1 MTFSKNVDPIQRF
14 NDWIGEAEK
23 TEPNDP
29 TAMTLAT
36 ATPEGVPS
44 ARMVL
49 LKGVDE
55 RGFVFYTNMTSR
67 KAKELNANPKA
78 ALCFHWKSL
87 RRQVRVE
94 GAVEPVSD
102 GEADAY
108 FAGRPRVS
116 QLGAWASKQSQPL
129 KGRFELEAR
138 VAKYT
143 ARFAVGS
150 VPRPPFWSGFRLTP
164 VSIEFWEDQAFRL
177 HMRFVFRRVDGG
189 WTMEELYP

>member
-1 MTFSKNVDPIQRF
+1 MALKKNVDPLQQF
-14 NDWIGEAEK
+14 KDWLGEAEK

-36 ATPEGVPS
+36 ATPQGVPS

-55 RGFVFYTNMTSR
+55 RGFVFYTNVTSR
-67 KAKELNANPKA
+67 KANELNANPRA

-102 GEADAY
+102 GEADVY
-108 FAGRPRVS
+108 FASRARVS

-129 KGRFELEAR
+129 QGRFELEAR

-143 ARFAVGS
+143 AKFNVGS
-150 VPRPPFWSGFRLTP
+150 VPRPPFWSGFRLAP
-164 VSIEFWEDQAFRL
+164 ACIEFWEDQAFRL
-177 HMRFVFRRVDGG
+177 HMRFVFRRNDGG

>member
-1 MTFSKNVDPIQRF
+1 MALKKNIDPIRQF
-14 NDWIGEAEK
+14 KDWLGEAEK

-36 ATPEGVPS
+36 ATPQGIPS

-55 RGFVFYTNMTSR
+55 RGFVFYTNLTSR
-67 KAKELNANPKA
+67 KANELNANPRA

-102 GEADAY
+102 GEADVY
-108 FAGRPRVS
+108 FASRARVS

-129 KGRFELEAR
+129 QGRFELEAR

-143 ARFAVGS
+143 ARFNVGS
-150 VPRPPFWSGFRLTP
+150 VPRPPFWSGYRLAP
-164 VSIEFWEDQAFRL
+164 ASIEFWEDQAFRL
-177 HMRFVFRRVDGG
+177 HMRFVFRRNDGG

>member
-1 MTFSKNVDPIQRF
+1 MTFSKDVDPIQRF
-14 NDWIGEAEK
+14 KDWIGEAEK

-49 LKGVDE
+49 LKGVDA

-94 GAVEPVSD
+94 GAVESVND
-102 GEADAY
+102 AEADAY
-108 FAGRPRVS
+108 FAGRSRVS
-116 QLGAWASKQSQPL
+116 QLGAWASKQSRPL
-129 KGRFELEAR
+129 EGRFELEAR
-138 VAKYT
+138 VARYT
-143 ARFAVGS
+143 ARFNIGP
-150 VPRPPFWSGFRLTP
+150 VPRPPFWSGFRLAP
-164 VSIEFWEDQAFRL
+164 ENIEFWQDQAFRL
-177 HMRFVFRRVDGG
+177 HMRFVFRRDGGG